1 MADIARDGGGTRQ
14 FISSI
19 GLQMMLRKI
28 IEEKQGEW
36 QVFQKAMEKQ
46 GFLNQLEQMITEFK
60 RYQVTPEI
68 LHMQMEHMNQFVHKE
83 PGEVALVN
91 KLDDLVYIYEK
102 LIAALKDHYMDGEDQ
117 LQLLAEKIGESSILK
132 DAEIYI
138 DGFHSFTPNELV
150 VVEALMKQCHSVTI
164 TLAVDNPNDTIS
176 ELDLF
181 HQTSETYHILKQIA
195 YENYVMVDETIV
207 MHPAN
212 GRFKDRPYFAHLEQ
226 NFDVRPSPEFHGEVP
241 IQIAEAVH
249 PRAEVEGVAQEILRL
264 VREEKYRF
272 QDIAIF
278 IRQTDVYHDLIQTIF
293 DDHDIPVFIDEKERC

>member
-1 MADIARDGGGTRQ
+1 
-14 FISSI
+14 
-19 GLQMMLRKI
+19 
-28 IEEKQGEW
+28 
-36 QVFQKAMEKQ
+36 
-46 GFLNQLEQMITEFK
+46 
-60 RYQVTPEI
+60 
-68 LHMQMEHMNQFVHKE
+68 
-83 PGEVALVN
+83 
-91 KLDDLVYIYEK
+91 
-102 LIAALKDHYMDGEDQ
+102 
-117 LQLLAEKIGESSILK
+117 
-132 DAEIYI
+132 
-138 DGFHSFTPNELV
+138 GFHSFTPNELV

-181 HQTSETYHILKQIA
+181 HQTSETFHILKQIA

-207 MHPAN
+207 MHPDN

-272 QDIAIF
+272 QDI
-278 IRQTDVYHDLIQTIF
+278 
-293 DDHDIPVFIDEKERC
+293 